1 MNGDAAIN
9 LFQYLCAGLGFAND
23 HNGSCSKS
31 QEQNVEK

>member
-1 MNGDAAIN
+1 MNGDATTN

-23 HNGSCSKS
+23 DISCSKS